1 MVNYKQGKIYKLV
14 DNTNGNIYVG
24 STCQT
29 TLAQRLSEHVS
40 KYKMHM
46 NGKYN
51 YVTSFEII
59 KNGNYDIVLLEACSC
74 ETKDE
79 LHARERHYI
88 ESINCVNKY
97 IVGRTK
103 KEYREVYKETNKD
116 HIKEYSKAYT
126 ETNKGKIK
134 EYQQVNKE
142 HIKENNKQYY
152 QANKDKINE
161 RKRRYYQAKKEAMKL
176 KNELN

>member
-40 KYKMHM
+40 KYKMYM

-88 ESINCVNKY
+88 ESLNCVNKY
-97 IVGRTK
+97 LKCSKNRKEYKKKYYEANKEANKEARKKYYEANKNYIKTFRDLK
-103 KEYREVYKETNKD
+103 KEE
-116 HIKEYSKAYT
+116 
-126 ETNKGKIK
+126 
-134 EYQQVNKE
+134 
-142 HIKENNKQYY
+142 
-152 QANKDKINE
+152 
-161 RKRRYYQAKKEAMKL
+161 AKKL
-176 KNELN
+176 NTELN

>member
-14 DNTNGNIYVG
+14 DNSNGNIYVG
-24 STCQT
+24 FTCQT

-40 KYKMHM
+40 KYKMYM

-59 KNGNYDIVLLEACSC
+59 KNGDYDIVLLEACSC

-88 ESINCVNKY
+88 ESLNCVNKCLKCSKD
-97 IVGRTK
+97 R
-103 KEYREVYKETNKD
+103 KEYKKKYYEANKEANKEAR
-116 HIKEYSKAYT
+116 KEYY
-126 ETNKGKIK
+126 E
-134 EYQQVNKE
+134 
-142 HIKENNKQYY
+142 
-152 QANKDKINE
+152 ANK
-161 RKRRYYQAKKEAMKL
+161 RYIKTYREFKKDEAMKL
-176 KNELN
+176 NNELN